1 MRATLAQYTNDIV
14 SLTVMALMSIAF
26 IAGQAGAAQHVA
38 SEVNDVDVAH
48 VLVIDANLDFRQEN
62 LNFRQEGE

>member
-14 SLTVMALMSIAF
+14 GLTIMALMSIAF
-26 IAGQAGAAQHVA
+26 IAGQAGAVQHVA